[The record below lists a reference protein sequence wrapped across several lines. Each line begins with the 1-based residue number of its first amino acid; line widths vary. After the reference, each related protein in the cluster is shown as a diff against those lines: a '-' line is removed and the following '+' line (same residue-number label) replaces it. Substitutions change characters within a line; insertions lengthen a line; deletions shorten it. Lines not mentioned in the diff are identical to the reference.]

1 MGFIMNRKGLLMDR
15 KKKMPLR
22 MCLGCRVHKDKKELI
37 RVVRTPEGAIELDTT
52 GRKAGRGA
60 YICSDVIC
68 LKKAI
73 KGKVLEKS
81 LQRPIPQE
89 IVTRLVEKMDDVP

>member
-1 MGFIMNRKGLLMDR
+1 MDK

-22 MCLGCRVHKDKKELI
+22 ICLGCRIQKEKKELI
-37 RVVRTPEGAIELDTT
+37 RVVRTPEGEIELDTT

-60 YICSDVIC
+60 YICSDVTC
-68 LKKAI
+68 LKRAI

-81 LQRPIPQE
+81 LKRSIPQE
-89 IVTRLVEKMDDVP
+89 VVTRLVEKMEDVP